1 MMKYFSGIPGTVDF
15 REMLPDIEVAH
26 DDVAEYVGQGIIDI
40 AISHYKS
47 DNYELLNAGEVDEE
61 SGSGS
66 GSDLLYSDYDE
77 LVYRLQA
84 VITLRSYRDYALNRD
99 ATHSSTGRVSRND
112 KDRDTINLKLIEVD
126 DAALQKKAQ
135 RALDRLIKFINQKK
149 FKEWVESDV
158 YSKTRDLLLWNTELF
173 DEFYPIDKNPRVYL
187 MLVPMI
193 RKAQYDLLLSRVGAD
208 FFDEFLKKVK
218 AGKLSDKSDILLFS
232 LMGWPVAE
240 MAMAEAI
247 VKLPP
252 LNQYPLLLHHNP
264 HPPNL
269 SYPYLYC

>member
-1 MMKYFSGIPGTVDF
+1 M
-15 REMLPDIEVAH
+15 
-26 DDVAEYVGQGIIDI
+26 
-40 AISHYKS
+40 
-47 DNYELLNAGEVDEE
+47 
-61 SGSGS
+61 
-66 GSDLLYSDYDE
+66 
-77 LVYRLQA
+77 
-84 VITLRSYRDYALNRD
+84 ITLRSYRDYALNRD

-247 VKLPP
+247 VKLPVQLFP
-252 LNQYPLLLHHNP
+252 EKIIQQFWGPGNGASALVLRETMVKELKEQCKESLNRLETELNSRKSEEDGVTITDETIVDITDRMVAT
-264 HPPNL
+264 NL
-269 SYPYLYC
+269 YARV